1 MHSINS
7 FSDLLAQGQI
17 TEALQLRLEAIEAS
31 ARHYRQDL
39 EAAKVSSAAMGVVGL
54 LLSANPLV
62 AVIAG
67 CGLAGYGWTVLRDY
81 QNTKRLCLL
90 PLVRK
95 GTGELL
101 TGIGLAATNEQDEAD
116 DPLLGV
122 IGYVEPELAHEYE
135 LVMVAEA
142 QLTGYLSQLPSE
154 SRLNAFRHILRHT
167 RLRNSL
173 KLPPLQDVAV
183 AIASG
188 SVPSSAQS
196 LPPQKESVPDEVPA
210 IDVPASPV
218 DEPTQNAPT
227 TETGSIGTPYDEFKE
242 PFVGHAPRQ
251 KPVNPL
257 AGPVDPPHGSLTSGE
272 AGLEILQALATSRR
286 STLLIGDTGAG
297 KSVSQ
302 AYMLTKLFELH
313 PDADVWVLAQKADSF
328 CGLAQKGRVILFDP
342 IEPGHALTLITNI
355 WNLYDKRRRLPESE
369 RPALSPVRLI
379 LADWLSINQSL
390 EELKNDESVKGSR
403 YLSKLADIIYN
414 GRELNVCLL
423 VDLQSYNLAAVGLK
437 ADRNSRKNFNLI
449 GLGNYSIDELGMVNE
464 SYGVL
469 TNLIG
474 DRYIVAEESERS
486 ALTATFK
493 KLQPISKRN
502 HRPIIF
508 SGISPARLA
517 LLPDLRKFKNSTV
530 TAAKQP
536 EELGDI
542 RQRLELL
549 LDSSTAQADS
559 SGLGSEP
566 STAEPLNRTSEP
578 LNQPID
584 EGCTDLEDGSQF
596 SSKPSSERFT
606 PLNLSKEQVL
616 ALVQNLN
623 AELNQTQIIERLWQ
637 VKKGGSAAWK
647 DAREEFRQLTGE

>member
-1 MHSINS
+1 MNSINS
-7 FSDLLAQGQI
+7 FSELLAQGQI
-17 TEALQLRLEAIEAS
+17 TEALQLRLEVIEAS

-39 EAAKVSSAAMGVVGL
+39 EAAKVSSAALSVVGL

-67 CGLAGYGWTVLRDY
+67 CGLGSYAWTILSDY

-101 TGIGLAATNEQDEAD
+101 TGIGLAATNDQGEAD

-142 QLTGYLSQLPSE
+142 QLTGYLAQLPGE

-173 KLPPLQDVAV
+173 KLPPLQDVAL
-183 AIASG
+183 AITAG
-188 SVPSSAQS
+188 SVLSSAQA
-196 LPPQKESVPDEVPA
+196 LPPQKELVPNEVPA
-210 IDVPASPV
+210 IDVAAKPV
-218 DEPTQNAPT
+218 DEQPNAPQPVEQKT
-227 TETGSIGTPYDEFKE
+227 AEATPSVQPASTPNYPEI
-242 PFVGHAPRQ
+242 AP
-251 KPVNPL
+251 KLDPV
-257 AGPVDPPHGSLTSGE
+257 SE
-272 AGLEILQALATSRR
+272 QAGLEILDAIATTRR

-297 KSVSQ
+297 KSVTQ
-302 AYMLTKLFELH
+302 AYALTKLFECH
-313 PDADVWVLAQKADSF
+313 PDADVFVLSQKADSF
-328 CGLAQKGRVILFDP
+328 CGLAQKGRVTLFDP
-342 IEPGHALTLITNI
+342 TEPEHALILITNI

-390 EELKNDESVKGSR
+390 EELKNDETVKASR

-423 VDLQSYNLAAVGLK
+423 VDMQSYNLAAVGLK

-449 GLGNYSIDELGMVNE
+449 GLGNYSLDELGMVNE

-486 ALTATFK
+486 ALSATFK
-493 KLQPISKRN
+493 KLQPISKAN

-508 SGISPARLA
+508 SGLSPARLA
-517 LLPDLRKFKNSTV
+517 LLPDLRKYKTSTV
-530 TAAKQP
+530 AASKQLLTMTEPVVETQP
-536 EELGDI
+536 EAEAI
-542 RQRLELL
+542 PE
-549 LDSSTAQADS
+549 AQPS
-559 SGLGSEP
+559 LNTPSEP
-566 STAEPLNRTSEP
+566 TNELKFSDDLAEPLKSVWLFCKKKNDWVTAKDIYVNGMAALKGKSVKNIRQYLGLLSDQGLGE
-578 LNQPID
+578 ID
-584 EGCTDLEDGSQF
+584 DKDGD
-596 SSKPSSERFT
+596 KPKSDSAVRFR
-606 PLNLSKEQVL
+606 
-616 ALVQNLN
+616 AY
-623 AELNQTQIIERLWQ
+623 
-637 VKKGGSAAWK
+637 
-647 DAREEFRQLTGE
+647 

>member
-1 MHSINS
+1 MNSINS

-39 EAAKVSSAAMGVVGL
+39 EAAKVSSAALGVVGL

-67 CGLAGYGWTVLRDY
+67 CGLAGYGWTILRDY

-101 TGIGLAATNEQDEAD
+101 TGIGLAATNDQAEAD

-142 QLTGYLSQLPSE
+142 QLTGYLAQLPGE

-188 SVPSSAQS
+188 SVSSSSQS
-196 LPPQKESVPDEVPA
+196 LPPQKESAQDEVPV
-210 IDVPASPV
+210 IDVAAKPV
-218 DEPTQNAPT
+218 DEPTQNVPT
-227 TETGSIGTPYDEFKE
+227 PTGSGSTPYDEFKE

-251 KPVNPL
+251 IPVNPL
-257 AGPVDPPHGSLTSGE
+257 AAPLDPPHVNVTSGQD
-272 AGLEILQALATSRR
+272 GLEILQALATTRR

-302 AYMLTKLFELH
+302 SYILNKLFELH
-313 PDADVWVLAQKADSF
+313 PDAQVFVLSQKADSF
-328 CGLAQKGRVILFDP
+328 CGLAQKGRVTLFDST
-342 IEPGHALTLITNI
+342 EPGPALILINNI
-355 WNLYDKRRRLPESE
+355 WSVYDTRRRLPESE
-369 RPALSPVRLI
+369 RPGLSPVRLI

-390 EELKNDESVKGSR
+390 EELKNDELVKASR

-474 DRYIVAEESERS
+474 DRYIVAEESERT

-493 KLQPISKRN
+493 NLQPISKAN

-508 SGISPARLA
+508 SGLSPARLA
-517 LLPDLRKFKNSTV
+517 LLPDLRKYKNSTV
-530 TAAKQP
+530 ATAKQP

-549 LDSSTAQADS
+549 LDSSTAEPSPPSDS
-559 SGLGSEP
+559 SADQDSELP
-566 STAEPLNRTSEP
+566 KRTPEP

-584 EGCTDLEDGSQF
+584 EDCTDLDNGSRF
-596 SSKPSSERFT
+596 SSESSSERFT
-606 PLNLSKEQVL
+606 PLNLSKEQVQ
-616 ALVQNLN
+616 ALVQSLN
-623 AELNQTQIIERLWQ
+623 PELNQTQIIERLWQ

-647 DAREEFRQLTGE
+647 QARQQFRELTGE